1 MTKIQKINFGNTL
14 ILKKEGYPTKEAY
27 KLANIKKSLEYLTL
41 DQWNEGGY
49 YVLLRKKC
57 GGRKTKLTTNQLKE
71 LKTYIISNKQLSE
84 SDVQKFIKN
93 KWDKEYSIPGIKN
106 LLKTQ
111 FNIKL
116 DENE

>member
-1 MTKIQKINFGNTL
+1 MANTL

-71 LKTYIISNKQLSE
+71 SNKKLSE
-84 SDVQKFIKN
+84 SEVQKFIKN
-93 KWDKEYSIPGIKN
+93 KWDKGYSIPGIKN